1 MFYNLKDIIA
11 PFLPFLAILISVIFN
26 YYIIVKRRLSWQGI
40 LIANIVFLIV
50 MTLFN
55 LPAYDFLT
63 EIIEFIISLIRQII
77 DAIFS

>member
-1 MFYNLKDIIA
+1 MIDGLNDILT

-50 MTLFN
+50 MSIFN
-55 LPAYDFLT
+55 LPAFDFLSS
-63 EIIEFIISLIRQII
+63 IVEFLIDLIRQII
-77 DAIFS
+77 DTIF

>member
-50 MTLFN
+50 MSLFN
-55 LPAYDFLT
+55 LPAYDFLSS
-63 EIIEFIISLIRQII
+63 IVEFIIDLIQEII
-77 DAIFS
+77 DLIF